1 MKKGGGWGDVFRTSY
16 SLLLPLS
23 FSLCLPNVHTNCVW
37 GLGWL
42 LLIFMLHFV
51 RKNTH
56 ARRFSLSLSLFLF
69 HSGSLFRLFRGI
81 LPVDGF
87 GAAEN
92 FGLLQIAGNLVHRVL
107 DTEKECLKII
117 LHNLESSV
125 TEPEPEQPLLCR
137 SRSRSKVVAP
147 VPPIGN
153 IAKLVNINQQFL
165 LNFVNLHVI
174 ITLNR

>member
-1 MKKGGGWGDVFRTSY
+1 MIIINIYAAFCKKKHTRTP
-16 SLLLPLS
+16 LL
-23 FSLCLPNVHTNCVW
+23 
-37 GLGWL
+37 
-42 LLIFMLHFV
+42 
-51 RKNTH
+51 
-56 ARRFSLSLSLFLF
+56 SLSLSLFLF

-125 TEPEPEQPLLCR
+125 TEPEQPLLCR